1 MHAAPRMDWIQ
12 SDFNWD
18 LAAVPLQ
25 REKFS
30 AITHHARPR
39 VVEKLFTLAR
49 MGPAK
54 AMRYQKFDGL
64 AKQFLPP
71 IAEQLLDMRVDQ
83 RDHAVFVDHEHAVR
97 SRFDDQAH
105 LLFGKFLFAIIH
117 IHGARADNL
126 TRVVRHRVAAQ
137 QHGNGP
143 AVANEKLALTGNDFA
158 LHRVSIAV
166 CAE

>member
-1 MHAAPRMDWIQ
+1 MDWIQ
-12 SDFNWD
+12 TDFNGD

-25 REKFS
+25 CEKFS
-30 AITHHARPR
+30 AIAHHARLR
-39 VVEKLFTLAR
+39 VVENLFTLAR

-105 LLFGKFLFAIIH
+105 LRRSPSG
-117 IHGARADNL
+117 R
-126 TRVVRHRVAAQ
+126 RVAAREWS
-137 QHGNGP
+137 G
-143 AVANEKLALTGNDFA
+143 
-158 LHRVSIAV
+158 RR
-166 CAE
+166 